1 MEQNVINGLIGIVI
15 TLFGWLLKTI
25 WNSVAALQKADE
37 DLTEKVN
44 RIEVLVAGE
53 YIKRA
58 EFQGALERLFSK
70 LEQIDHKLDKKAD
83 K

>member
-1 MEQNVINGLIGIVI
+1 MEQTFINILVGIVA
-15 TLFGWLLKTI
+15 TLFGWVLKTI

>member
-1 MEQNVINGLIGIVI
+1 MEQTFINILVGMVA

-37 DLTEKVN
+37 ELTEKVN

-53 YIKRA
+53 YVKRD
-58 EFQGALERLFSK
+58 EFQGALTRLFQK
-70 LEQIDHKLDKKAD
+70 LDNIENKIDKKAD

>member
-1 MEQNVINGLIGIVI
+1 MLAAAVSVM
-15 TLFGWLLKTI
+15 FGWILKTI
-25 WNSVAALQKADE
+25 WGAVSGLQKADE
-37 DLTEKVN
+37 ELTDKVN

-53 YIKRA
+53 YVKRQ

-70 LEQIDHKLDKKAD
+70 LDQIDNKLDQKAD